1 MKPRVPNATAMVP
14 TAPPA
19 QSSLYPLLEKEKLEA
34 RPKPVLPPED
44 PVLVDLLSVNPP
56 PYQAPPMPAP
66 PPASPSPLAS
76 AEARSPD
83 TTSPVADEGTSA
95 PSPVA
100 SRLRLQRDPREGET
114 GEWKA
119 QAFPLRTEGGPRNQV
134 QSWPFSASDLYNW
147 KTHNPPF
154 SKDPLALTGLIESI
168 LLTHQPT
175 WDDLSTAL
183 AGLADHRRETAS
195 HPRSQEERARA

>member
-1 MKPRVPNATAMVP
+1 MT
-14 TAPPA
+14 
-19 QSSLYPLLEKEKLEA
+19 
-34 RPKPVLPPED
+34 
-44 PVLVDLLSVNPP
+44 DLLSEESP
-56 PYQAPPMPAP
+56 PYQAPPMLAP
-66 PPASPSPLAS
+66 TPASPSPAS

-83 TTSPVADEGTSA
+83 TTSPVANEGTNA
-95 PSPVA
+95 PSPVV
-100 SRLRLQRDPREGET
+100 SRLRLRRDPREGET

-119 QAFPLRTEGGPRNQV
+119 QVFPLRTVGGPGSQV

-175 WDDLSTAL
+175 WDDCQQFFQAL
-183 AGLADHRRETAS
+183 LTT
-195 HPRSQEERARA
+195 EERQQVILEARKSVPGPIGAPTLLPNEIDAAFLLT

>member
-1 MKPRVPNATAMVP
+1 MIFCRKTTLPTKP
-14 TAPPA
+14 
-19 QSSLYPLLEKEKLEA
+19 L
-34 RPKPVLPPED
+34 VLI
-44 PVLVDLLSVNPP
+44 DLLSENPP
-56 PYQAPPMPAP
+56 PYQARPSPAP
-66 PPASPSPLAS
+66 PPAGPSPPAS

-100 SRLRLQRDPREGET
+100 SRLYLRRDPREGET

-119 QAFPLRTEGGPRNQV
+119 QVFPLRTVGRPGNQV
-134 QSWPFSASDLYNW
+134 QYWPFSASDLYNW

-168 LLTHQPT
+168 LLTPNRLGMT
-175 WDDLSTAL
+175 VNSSC
-183 AGLADHRRETAS
+183 R
-195 HPRSQEERARA
+195 PC